1 MKKVIGVSGKGG
13 TGKTVISALLIK
25 LLSGKNSIL
34 AIDADPDSNLP
45 EALGVEFERT
55 VGDVREGILES
66 TSSRMGIS
74 DPQLQFQKE
83 IAEIIKEEDDYD
95 LIVMGRPEG
104 PGCYCPVNNILREI
118 IDTLSSSYDYTII
131 DCEAGLEHLSRRT
144 TRDVDVMLVV
154 SDGSVKGLKTAQR
167 IKKIAEEINV
177 DVRKIVP
184 VANRI
189 PDGMENTV
197 REEGKKYGIDF
208 VEIIPFDPLIA
219 EYDMRGIPVVELPE
233 TSPVIQGVKRVME
246 KIL

>member
-118 IDTLSSSYDYTII
+118 IDTLSSSYDYTITVSYT
-131 DCEAGLEHLSRRT
+131 HLT
-144 TRDVDVMLVV
+144 
-154 SDGSVKGLKTAQR
+154 
-167 IKKIAEEINV
+167 
-177 DVRKIVP
+177 
-184 VANRI
+184 
-189 PDGMENTV
+189 
-197 REEGKKYGIDF
+197 
-208 VEIIPFDPLIA
+208 
-219 EYDMRGIPVVELPE
+219 LP
-233 TSPVIQGVKRVME
+233 TKA
-246 KIL
+246 